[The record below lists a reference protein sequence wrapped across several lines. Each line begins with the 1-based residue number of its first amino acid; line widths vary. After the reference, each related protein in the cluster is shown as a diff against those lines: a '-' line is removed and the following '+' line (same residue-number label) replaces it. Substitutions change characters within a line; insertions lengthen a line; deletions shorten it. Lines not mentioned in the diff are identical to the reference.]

1 LIQKELIEKF
11 KSLGFKEYEAK
22 VFLVL
27 LRGTPMSAT
36 EIANETKII
45 RNSLYDILKSFAER
59 GYCNQ
64 IETSSILQYQIIEPQ
79 VILDKIERE
88 FNESNRSRISTL
100 KDTFKT
106 IQEQYSST
114 LNKGPG
120 IEESVELIRGFNKHR
135 VAKYIDLVKN
145 AKIEILG
152 MNRLRGIVT
161 EELSDLG
168 KKFFESGGVVKYIYR
183 ISLDFKI
190 MKNGKAVNAQKED
203 LIRLCEMFE
212 RNGEQVRLTN
222 ANIPNVGIFDG
233 KIVLINV
240 TSNLPNAKNKQSD
253 LIIKNTDFVDN
264 MRDMFNYYW
273 ENAMT
278 IKQYTDKLD

>member
-1 LIQKELIEKF
+1 MIQKDLIEKF

-27 LRGTPMSAT
+27 LKGIPMSAT

-64 IETSSILQYQIIEPQ
+64 IETSSILQYQIIDPQ
-79 VILDKIERE
+79 VILDKIEKE
-88 FNESNRSRISTL
+88 FNESNRLRISTL

-106 IQEQYSST
+106 VKEQYDST
-114 LNKGPG
+114 LHKGPG
-120 IEESVELIRGFNKHR
+120 IEDSVELIRGFNKHR
-135 VAKYIDLVKN
+135 VAKYIDLAKN
-145 AKIEILG
+145 AKTEILG

-161 EELSDLG
+161 EELSELG
-168 KKFFESGGVVKYIYR
+168 RKFVEDGGVVKYIYKA
-183 ISLDFKI
+183 SLDFKI
-190 MKNGKAVNAQKED
+190 LKNGKAVNAQKED

-212 RNGEQVRLTN
+212 RNGEQVRLTEH
-222 ANIPNVGIFDG
+222 NIPNVGIFDG
-233 KIVLINV
+233 KIVLINI
-240 TSNLPNAKNKQSD
+240 TSNIANPKNKQSD

-273 ENAMT
+273 DKGLT
-278 IKQYTDKLD
+278 IEEFKQQ